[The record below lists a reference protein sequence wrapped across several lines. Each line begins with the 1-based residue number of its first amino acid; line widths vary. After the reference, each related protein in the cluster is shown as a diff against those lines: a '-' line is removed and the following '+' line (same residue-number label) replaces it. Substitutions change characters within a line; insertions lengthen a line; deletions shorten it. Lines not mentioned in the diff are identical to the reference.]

1 MNLKYNPNEKLD
13 KEQEDALEFY
23 MKKCSQL
30 EQEVERLKE
39 RVNRLVWQL
48 EEHD

>member
-1 MNLKYNPNEKLD
+1 
-13 KEQEDALEFY
+13 

-39 RVNRLVWQL
+39 RVARLVWQL

>member
-1 MNLKYNPNEKLD
+1 MKKYNPDEKLE

-23 MKKCSQL
+23 MKRCSQL
-30 EQEVERLKE
+30 EAEVALLKE
-39 RVNRLVWQL
+39 RVARLVWSL

>member
-1 MNLKYNPNEKLD
+1 MKKIDLNETLE

-23 MKKCSQL
+23 MKRCSQL
-30 EQEVERLKE
+30 ENENKDLKE
-39 RVNRLVWQL
+39 RIARLLWTM